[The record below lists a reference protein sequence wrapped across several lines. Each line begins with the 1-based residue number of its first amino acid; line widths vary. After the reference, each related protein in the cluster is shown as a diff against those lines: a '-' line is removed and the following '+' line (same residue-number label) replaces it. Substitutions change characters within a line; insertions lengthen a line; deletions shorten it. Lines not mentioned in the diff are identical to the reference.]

1 MSRWIKQT
9 LAGLTIAG
17 IIIMV
22 LLILNWKQELA
33 RRKMAAEVAVVQ
45 QTLVMDRNSADRLL
59 NRLDGLKKLRDD
71 LVMPQ
76 VELRIK
82 F

>member
-22 LLILNWKQELA
+22 LLILNWKQEMA
-33 RRKMAAEVAVVQ
+33 RKKMAAEVAVAQ
-45 QTLVMDRNSADRLL
+45 QTLAIDRNSADKLL
-59 NRLDGLKKLRDD
+59 NRLDSLKKLRDD

>member
-1 MSRWIKQT
+1 MSRWIKQA

-22 LLILNWKQELA
+22 LLILNWKQEMA
-33 RRKMAAEVAVVQ
+33 REKMAAEVAVTQ
-45 QTLVMDRNSADRLL
+45 QTLTIDRNSADRLL